1 MPHLGSDMGYHPL
14 QLTQLMLS
22 GQRAPLTSSP
32 TDVGLEY
39 EDVAFEAADGVG
51 LKGWFIP
58 REEEGPGPVVLF
70 VHGWL
75 WNRAGNVAGHVPLED
90 RDVDFLPA
98 VKALHDAGISVLLF
112 DLRWHGE
119 SDKGK
124 GPMTYGPSE
133 ASDLVGAVNYLRTR
147 PEVDGE
153 RIGVIGTSM
162 GGNISLYGAPEC
174 QPIKAILAIQPT
186 RLAVFNHN
194 FARTEL
200 GRFGPLI
207 IKPIDLLYAARR
219 APRPS
224 KHNPGIPARK
234 LDNTLVKYVQGTGD
248 QWGTMAV
255 VEEFATVTP
264 KVDGPVI
271 QFPSEERYTGYL
283 YISERVD
290 EVVGFFSEN
299 L

>member
-1 MPHLGSDMGYHPL
+1 MSGS
-14 QLTQLMLS
+14 
-22 GQRAPLTSSP
+22 RAGSSR
-32 TDVGLEY
+32 
-39 EDVAFEAADGVG
+39 
-51 LKGWFIP
+51 
-58 REEEGPGPVVLF
+58 REGEGPGPVVVF

-75 WNRAGNVAGHVPLED
+75 WNRAGNVAGKVPLED

-112 DLRWHGE
+112 DIRWHGE
-119 SDKGK
+119 SEKGK
-124 GPMTYGPSE
+124 GPLTYGPSE

-147 PEVDGE
+147 PEVDGD

-162 GGNISLYGAPEC
+162 GGNISLYAAPEC

-207 IKPIDLLYAARR
+207 VAADRPALRGYAR
-219 APRPS
+219 APAEQAQ
-224 KHNPGIPARK
+224 PGLPARK

-248 QWGTMAV
+248 QWGTMEV
-255 VEEFATVTP
+255 VEEFARITP
-264 KVDGPVI
+264 KVAGPVI
-271 QFPSEERYTGYL
+271 QFPSTERYTGYL
-283 YISERVD
+283 YISERID